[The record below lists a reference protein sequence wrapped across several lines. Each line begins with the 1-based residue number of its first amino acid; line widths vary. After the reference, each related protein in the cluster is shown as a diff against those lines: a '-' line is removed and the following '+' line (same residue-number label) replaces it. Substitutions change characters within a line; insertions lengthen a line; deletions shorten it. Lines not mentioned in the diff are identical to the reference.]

1 VARDPI
7 NNKDLNDKYTYGSL
21 NRADAQRNRTVKSPV
36 KLSNPLS
43 SILSVAENQYDPNLT
58 DSTGPYRAIVLR
70 NENQLD
76 DFTAADSQVRF
87 SFFKLFKTGTS
98 VRARILEYHHAAIPM
113 PPSLSTDDG
122 EHNFFIDMH
131 DIFTNK
137 EDIKGCCKA
146 GDIVLVDYRDR
157 KNKKDPILLSLISS
171 AEQEISDSPVS
182 ATEAVEE
189 WHPPMPPPEPIVIPN
204 GAGYNPDPRICGGN
218 VLTYAECKTG
228 RINGRYAKLHPQV
241 YDNFEKLVNDA
252 KSQGIELY
260 PGSTFRSNDEQL
272 NLRRGNCKYTNEQEL
287 KFGNATCDPSTAPLG
302 TPGTKG
308 GSRHLFGEA
317 IDVANSEGTL
327 GYKKSTNTALGSSA
341 VSEAQK
347 KAIKWLLANCS
358 KYSLINYSGEAWH
371 YSTDGR

>member
-171 AEQEISDSPVS
+171 SDQEVSDSPVS
-182 ATEAVEE
+182 AAGAVEE

-272 NLRRGNCKYTNEQEL
+272 NLRRANCKYTNEQEL

-302 TPGTKG
+302 TPGAKG

>member
-1 VARDPI
+1 MARDPI
-7 NNKDLNDKYTYGSL
+7 NNKELNNKYTYGSL

-43 SILSVAENQYDPNLT
+43 NILSAAENQYDPNLT
-58 DSTGPYRAIVLR
+58 DSTGPYRALVLR
-70 NENQLD
+70 NED
-76 DFTAADSQVRF
+76 KIEDFTSADSQIKS
-87 SFFKLFKTGTS
+87 SFFGLFKTGTS

-113 PPSLSTDDG
+113 PPSLSTDEG

-131 DIFTNK
+131 DIFTSN
-137 EDIKGCCKA
+137 ESFPCKP

-157 KNKKDPILLSLISS
+157 KNKKDPILLGLVNE
-171 AEQEISDSPVS
+171 ADEEVGEDPVGS
-182 ATEAVEE
+182 FEAVEE

-252 KSQGIELY
+252 KKEGIELY
-260 PGSTFRSNDEQL
+260 PFSTFRDNDTQL
-272 NLRRGNCKYTNEQEL
+272 RLRRTNCKYNNEQEL
-287 KFGNATCDPSTAPLG
+287 KFGSIPCNPAVAPLG
-302 TPGTKG
+302 IPGSKG

-317 IDVANSEGTL
+317 IDISNSEGTL
-327 GYKKSTNTALGSSA
+327 GYKKSANAALASNS
-341 VSEAQK
+341 VSESQK
-347 KAIKWLLANCS
+347 KAIRWLLQNAS
-358 KYSLINYSGEAWH
+358 KYSLINNSGEAWH
-371 YSTDGR
+371 YSTDGG